1 MTDPENCQGWE
12 VATLVCTVYAQ
23 DKMGDD
29 PKIATTKNGLSN
41 DTKINQRA
49 YRISV
54 FVSCTITDHVFL
66 TRMRH

>member
-29 PKIATTKNGLSN
+29 PKIATTKMAFLMMQKS
-41 DTKINQRA
+41 TKEHIEFPFSFPVQ
-49 YRISV
+49 
-54 FVSCTITDHVFL
+54 
-66 TRMRH
+66 